1 MKLAIEKDTLH
12 IKLNPLEILLAHRG
26 SLHLPLDHI
35 TAVSATRPPRDWA
48 QVRAPGTHIPFIV
61 KAGTYV
67 GRDGREFW
75 YATLGMP
82 YLVIDLVG
90 WDYRRLVMTL
100 SDSGSWA
107 ARIERA
113 RQAQPS
119 AGA

>member
-1 MKLAIEKDTLH
+1 
-12 IKLNPLEILLAHRG
+12 
-26 SLHLPLDHI
+26 
-35 TAVSATRPPRDWA
+35 
-48 QVRAPGTHIPFIV
+48 
-61 KAGTYV
+61 
-67 GRDGREFW
+67 
-75 YATLGMP
+75 MP

-107 ARIERA
+107 ARIDRA